1 MLFTPVL
8 LILAAGRCKNL
19 NLFRTFIRLIYL
31 PVIESVLLLLAFSNG
46 NDVDDRTLSVS
57 IREGDQ
63 KSFKAF
69 FDKHYPGLYRF
80 MVSRGMS
87 HDEAEDLV
95 QKAFIMIWEKRN
107 QIDETK
113 SLRAYLFKIAFTRML
128 NHVEY
133 QSKFTDAAS
142 DDDGISETNPGS
154 DIHVSDLLHHIKTI
168 IAGMPEKRALVFEL
182 CFLKQF
188 TYKETAESMGVTVKT
203 VENHMALAFKDMR
216 SALKKVYGE
225 ELLSRNIF

>member
-1 MLFTPVL
+1 MYVPLV
-8 LILAAGRCKNL
+8 
-19 NLFRTFIRLIYL
+19 
-31 PVIESVLLLLAFSNG
+31 ESLLLLLAFSKENE
-46 NDVDDRTLSVS
+46 VDDRMLAAA
-57 IREGDQ
+57 IRQGDQ

-69 FDKHYPGLYRF
+69 FDKHYPALYRF

-95 QKAFIMIWEKRN
+95 QRAFIMIWEKRKE
-107 QIDETK
+107 IDESK

-133 QSKFTDAAS
+133 QSKFSDADS
-142 DDDGISETNPGS
+142 DDDRLSETHPGG
-154 DIHVSDLLHHIKTI
+154 DINLSELLHHINTI
-168 IAGMPEKRALVFEL
+168 IANMPEKRALVFEL
-182 CFLKQF
+182 CFMKQF
-188 TYKETAESMGVTVKT
+188 SYKETAESMGVTVKT